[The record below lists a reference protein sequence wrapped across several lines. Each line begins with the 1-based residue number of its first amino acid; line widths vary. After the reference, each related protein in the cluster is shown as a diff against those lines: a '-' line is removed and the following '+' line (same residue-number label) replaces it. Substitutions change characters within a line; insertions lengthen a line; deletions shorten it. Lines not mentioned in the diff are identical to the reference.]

1 MQSVLGKL
9 ETVREQDARLCS
21 ADALAWS
28 RRGLKVGTVAKG
40 VSAIKYGCQVSH
52 ARVFATAAS
61 GRNAV
66 DSRVI

>member
-1 MQSVLGKL
+1 MLSVLGKL

-21 ADALAWS
+21 ADALPWS

-40 VSAIKYGCQVSH
+40 ISAIKYGCYMSN
-52 ARVFATAAS
+52 ARVFATAVS
-61 GRNAV
+61 GRNVV